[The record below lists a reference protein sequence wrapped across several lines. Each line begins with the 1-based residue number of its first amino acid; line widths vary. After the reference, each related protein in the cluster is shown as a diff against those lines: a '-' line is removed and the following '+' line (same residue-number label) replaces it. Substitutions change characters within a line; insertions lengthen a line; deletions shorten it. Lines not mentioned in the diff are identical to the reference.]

1 MVVFQQ
7 DGHDGVERQSGSIGA
22 NHFEHLGSTVLA
34 EYQDGG
40 QHLGNGLDTKTV
52 LRVTQLDDFSVH
64 QTDTDPEQFGINICQ
79 IRDVVGVLT
88 VCIVLVQIV
97 SLLGNILYLLD
108 SYSSFHKLKNIKSRN
123 FSPNLLLREK
133 NAGNSHVFHCITNL
147 NFK

>member
-40 QHLGNGLDTKTV
+40 QHLGNGLDTETV

-88 VCIVLVQIV
+88 ICIVLVQIV

-108 SYSSFHKLKNIKSRN
+108 SYSSFHKLI
-123 FSPNLLLREK
+123 
-133 NAGNSHVFHCITNL
+133 
-147 NFK
+147 